1 MKFIYYLYNHLEYP
15 DNLSLCLR
23 CSDFYTMGNINT
35 AAWYRKQMCN
45 SLIKVILDLDLQ
57 V

>member
-1 MKFIYYLYNHLEYP
+1 
-15 DNLSLCLR
+15 
-23 CSDFYTMGNINT
+23 MGNINA

-57 V
+57 VWINTVSFMYNKERTPPYVNKP